1 MVEDMLQGIYR
12 NDFDKK
18 NGGTKDEDE
27 FKKRRKRKEKRRKKL
42 LSMLLF
48 CSQQTEHTFILL
60 TPHQLSLQFFPTNSA
75 FIDVLNC
82 LFL

>member
-48 CSQQTEHTFILL
+48 CS
-60 TPHQLSLQFFPTNSA
+60 PKSM
-75 FIDVLNC
+75 VLAWTQVI
-82 LFL
+82 FQYYS